1 VTLAR
6 PKAILLAMATLFSAI
21 TMQLAS
27 ADDVDDQARAS
38 YTFGPKV
45 KNLALGAKFERQ
57 MVNLGAP
64 ISVSFAITNFGPPI
78 RFFRFGSVLE
88 YEVMGTGPGGI
99 PIRKDDLGVLYTA
112 SLTTGMDLPN
122 GSTYVNPVSDIGM
135 LYDFRTPGAYT
146 FVCATALTL
155 GYGAPVY
162 AVLESTPI
170 TLDVVEAPATEFT
183 FGPIVNDLALAVRLE
198 KHEVNVRAPI
208 MARFAVK
215 NFGPPSSSDLA
226 GSTIE
231 YGLWGIGPDGS
242 RITAK
247 HGTLF
252 SQSIASGAGLG
263 AGEDFEKTFD
273 LSKFYDFQEPGR
285 YTFYYFSST
294 PNLRSNILT
303 LDVR

>member
-1 VTLAR
+1 VTGAR
-6 PKAILLAMATLFSAI
+6 PKTILLAMAMLFSAI

-27 ADDVDDQARAS
+27 ADNVDDQARAS

-45 KNLALGAKFERQ
+45 KSLALGAKFERQ
-57 MVNLGAP
+57 MVNVGAP

-88 YEVMGTGPGGI
+88 YQVMGTGPGGI
-99 PIRKDDLGVLYTA
+99 PIRKDDLGVVYTA

-135 LYDFRTPGAYT
+135 LYDFRTPGTYT

-155 GYGAPVY
+155 GFGAPVY

-170 TLDVVEAPATEFT
+170 TLDIVEPPATEFT
-183 FGPIVNDLALAVRLE
+183 FGPIVNNLALAVRLE
-198 KHEVNVRAPI
+198 KHEVSAGAPI
-208 MARFAVK
+208 MATFAVK
-215 NFGPPSSSDLA
+215 NFGPPTSSDLV
-226 GSTIE
+226 GPSIDF
-231 YGLWGIGPDGS
+231 GVWGIGPDGS
-242 RITAK
+242 RITAT
-247 HGTLF
+247 HGPPF
-252 SQSIASGAGLG
+252 SLRIASVANLG
-263 AGEDFEKTFD
+263 AGEDFEKTID
-273 LSKFYDFQEPGR
+273 LSKFYDFQESGR
-285 YTFYYFSST
+285 YTFYYFTTT